1 MIMKDLCTASLA
13 ELKTYLE
20 EGVASSVD
28 IVRAL
33 KAAYPAYEKQTTPLH
48 GFIEFFDDAEAQAEK
63 TDALRKEGKG
73 ADKPLLGLPFAVKDN
88 ISIRGKLCT
97 CCSKIL
103 DGYRAPYNAKV
114 ITRLTEAGA
123 IPIGRANMDEF
134 AMGSST
140 E

>member
-1 MIMKDLCTASLA
+1 MKDLCTASLA

-20 EGVASSVD
+20 EGAVSSVD

-33 KAAYPAYEKQTTPLH
+33 KAAYQADEKQTTPLH

-63 TDALRKEGKG
+63 ADALRKEGKG
-73 ADKPLLGLPFAVKDN
+73 TDKPLLGLPFAVKDN

-103 DGYRAPYNAKV
+103 DGYEPR
-114 ITRLTEAGA
+114 TMRRLL
-123 IPIGRANMDEF
+123 PV
-134 AMGSST
+134 
-140 E
+140 